1 MQFVAT
7 SPPINPANTSLD
19 SAVSGQEAIL
29 LSILGT
35 QIFVHVQVFW
45 IFLEIANFASIVT
58 DMEKVRWG
66 FIGAGYIARIA
77 LYPALLNS
85 EVGEIY
91 AVGSKDQ
98 ERGESLS
105 PSGLVYTD
113 YEQLLAD
120 PKVEAI
126 YISLPNSLH
135 IEWSIKAMRAGKHV
149 LCEKPAAMDVAEL
162 NEAIAVANE
171 TGLIFMEASWNRW
184 HPRTLRLKE
193 IVDSGVI
200 GEVKNIR
207 TAFTYDGLDPSNI
220 RAIYELGGGGLYDL
234 GPYSVAAPIWLMN
247 FAPISNIKT
256 DVIWHPGGCDET
268 LNISFDIG
276 GAHAEALTSMNTP
289 STLYFDVVGTK
300 GRVSL
305 IGNDA
310 FNSHNKASALELEVA
325 GKVSVENFAACDPYQ
340 LMADSMSRRIRGGE
354 GWLMPHSQSIAFAE
368 VFERGFEVMG
378 RP

>member
-1 MQFVAT
+1 
-7 SPPINPANTSLD
+7 
-19 SAVSGQEAIL
+19 
-29 LSILGT
+29 
-35 QIFVHVQVFW
+35 
-45 IFLEIANFASIVT
+45 LEIGNFASIVVY
-58 DMEKVRWG
+58 MEKVRWG

-85 EVGEIY
+85 KYGEIF
-91 AVGSKDQ
+91 AVGSKDLD
-98 ERGESLS
+98 RGNSLS

-113 YEQLLAD
+113 YEDLIAD
-120 PKVEAI
+120 PNVEAI

-162 NEAIAVANE
+162 KEAIKVAEE

-207 TAFTYDGLDPSNI
+207 TAFTYDGLDPENI
-220 RAIYELGGGGLYDL
+220 RTVYELGGGGLYDL
-234 GPYSVAAPIWLMN
+234 GPYSVAAPIWLMD
-247 FAPISNIKT
+247 FAQVSNIKT
-256 DVIWHPGGCDET
+256 EVIWHPGGCDET
-268 LNISFDIG
+268 LNISFDIA
-276 GAHAEALTSMNTP
+276 GAHAEALTSMNIP
-289 STLYFDVVGTK
+289 STLYFDVVGSK

-310 FNSHNKASALELEVA
+310 FNSHNKPSALEIEI
-325 GKVSVENFAACDPYQ
+325 GGEVSVENFPACDPYQ
-340 LMADSMSRRIRGGE
+340 LMSDAMSRRIRGGE

-368 VFERGFEVMG
+368 LFESAFEVMG

>member
-1 MQFVAT
+1 
-7 SPPINPANTSLD
+7 
-19 SAVSGQEAIL
+19 
-29 LSILGT
+29 
-35 QIFVHVQVFW
+35 
-45 IFLEIANFASIVT
+45 
-58 DMEKVRWG
+58 MEKVRWG

-77 LYPALLNS
+77 LYPALLDS
-85 EVGEIY
+85 KYGEIF
-91 AVGSKDQ
+91 AVGSKDLD
-98 ERGESLS
+98 RGNSLS

-113 YEQLLAD
+113 YEDLIAD
-120 PKVEAI
+120 PNIEAI

-162 NEAIAVANE
+162 KEAIKVADE

-207 TAFTYDGLDPSNI
+207 TAFTYDGLDPENI
-220 RAIYELGGGGLYDL
+220 RTIYELGGGGLYDL
-234 GPYSVAAPIWLMN
+234 GPYSVAAPIWLMD
-247 FAPISNIKT
+247 FAQVSNIKT
-256 DVIWHPGGCDET
+256 EVTWHQGGCDET
-268 LNISFDIG
+268 LNISFDIA
-276 GAHAEALTSMNTP
+276 GAHAEALTSMNIP
-289 STLYFDVVGTK
+289 STLYFDVIGSK

-305 IGNDA
+305 VGNDA
-310 FNSHNKASALELEVA
+310 FNSHNKPSALEIEIE
-325 GKVSVENFAACDPYQ
+325 GKVSVENFPACDPYQ
-340 LMADSMSRRIRGGE
+340 LMADAMSRRIRGGE

-368 VFERGFEVMG
+368 LFERCFEVMG

>member
-1 MQFVAT
+1 MEF
-7 SPPINPANTSLD
+7 
-19 SAVSGQEAIL
+19 G
-29 LSILGT
+29 
-35 QIFVHVQVFW
+35 
-45 IFLEIANFASIVT
+45 NFASIVT
-58 DMEKVRWG
+58 DVEKVRWG

-85 EVGEIY
+85 KYGEIF
-91 AVGSKDQ
+91 AVGSKDLD
-98 ERGESLS
+98 RGKSLS
-105 PSGLVYTD
+105 PTGLVYTD
-113 YEQLLAD
+113 YEDLIAD

-149 LCEKPAAMDVAEL
+149 LCEKPAAMNVAEL
-162 NEAIAVANE
+162 KEAISVSEE

-207 TAFTYDGLDPSNI
+207 SAFTYDGLDPENI
-220 RAIYELGGGGLYDL
+220 RTVYELGGGGLYDL
-234 GPYSVAAPIWLMN
+234 GPYSVAAPIWLMD
-247 FAPISNIKT
+247 FAPVSNIKT
-256 DVIWHPGGCDET
+256 EVTWHSEGCDET
-268 LNISFDIG
+268 LNISFDIA
-276 GAHAEALTSMNTP
+276 GAHAEALTSMNIP
-289 STLYFDVVGTK
+289 STLYFDVVGSN

-310 FNSHNKASALELEVA
+310 FNSHNKPSAIEIEID
-325 GKVSVENFAACDPYQ
+325 GKVSVENFPACDPYQ
-340 LMADSMSRRIRGGE
+340 LMADAMSRRIRGGE

-368 VFERGFEVMG
+368 VFERAFEVMG

>member
-1 MQFVAT
+1 
-7 SPPINPANTSLD
+7 
-19 SAVSGQEAIL
+19 
-29 LSILGT
+29 
-35 QIFVHVQVFW
+35 
-45 IFLEIANFASIVT
+45 LEIGNFASIVVY
-58 DMEKVRWG
+58 MEKVRWG

-77 LYPALLNS
+77 LYPALLDS
-85 EVGEIY
+85 KYGEIF
-91 AVGSKDQ
+91 AVGSKDLD
-98 ERGESLS
+98 RGNSLS

-113 YEQLLAD
+113 YEDLIAD
-120 PKVEAI
+120 PNIEAI

-162 NEAIAVANE
+162 KEAIKVADE

-207 TAFTYDGLDPSNI
+207 TAFTYDGLDPENI
-220 RAIYELGGGGLYDL
+220 RTIYELGGGGLYDL
-234 GPYSVAAPIWLMN
+234 GPYSVAAPIWLMD
-247 FAPISNIKT
+247 FAQVSNIKT
-256 DVIWHPGGCDET
+256 EVTWHQGGCDET
-268 LNISFDIG
+268 LNISFDIA
-276 GAHAEALTSMNTP
+276 GAHAEALTSMNIP
-289 STLYFDVVGTK
+289 STLYFDVIGSK

-305 IGNDA
+305 VGNDA
-310 FNSHNKASALELEVA
+310 FNSHNKPSALEIEIE
-325 GKVSVENFAACDPYQ
+325 GKVSVENFPACDPYQ
-340 LMADSMSRRIRGGE
+340 LMADAMSRRIRGGE

-368 VFERGFEVMG
+368 LFERGFEVMG

>member
-1 MQFVAT
+1 M
-7 SPPINPANTSLD
+7 
-19 SAVSGQEAIL
+19 
-29 LSILGT
+29 LSISGT
-35 QIFVHVQVFW
+35 PIFVLVQVFW
-45 IFLEIANFASIVT
+45 IFLAVANFASIVT

-91 AVGSKDQ
+91 AVGSKDL
-98 ERGESLS
+98 ERGKSLA
-105 PSGLVYTD
+105 PSGLAYTD

-162 NEAIAVANE
+162 KEAIAVANQ

-234 GPYSVAAPIWLMN
+234 GPYSVAAPIWLMD
-247 FAPISNIKT
+247 FAPVSNIKT

-268 LNISFDIG
+268 LKISFDIG
-276 GAHAEALTSMNTP
+276 GARAEALTSMNTP

-305 IGNDA
+305 SGNDA